1 MTKTEFFL
9 KISVQY
15 QSDNDKNKEKY
26 QLGDYRL
33 IQYQLRILQANI
45 TNEILGV
52 KGITSEFIG
61 DTLRAFISIGV
72 RGWIVTLTFHFSSG

>member
-33 IQYQLRILQANI
+33 IQYQLLQTNI

-61 DTLRAFISIGV
+61 DTLHVFISIGV
-72 RGWIVTLTFHFSSG
+72 RG

>member
-33 IQYQLRILQANI
+33 IQYQLLQTNI

-61 DTLRAFISIGV
+61 DTLHAFISIGV
-72 RGWIVTLTFHFSSG
+72 RGWIVTLTIHFSSG